1 MAATFISTIWPR
13 CGGRKTGLPFVFA
26 VWAVRKAALA
36 QMRDGLE
43 LGGIFR
49 RSRDHGLRPESVAAI
64 AREWAPRMG
73 LPESEIVSYL
83 QENIHYQLDAE
94 CRKGLALYFE
104 LAAEC
109 GVIERAPELEFW
121 EGK

>member
-1 MAATFISTIWPR
+1 MLESCDAGLLIGDPAMMVQTDGLYAYDLAEVWR
-13 CGGRKTGLPFVFA
+13 AKTGLPFVFA

-36 QMRDGLE
+36 EMREGLD

-73 LPESEIVSYL
+73 LSEAEIVEL
-83 QENIHYQLDAE
+83 PAGEHPLPAGRGVQ
-94 CRKGLALYFE
+94 KGTGAVL
-104 LAAEC
+104 
-109 GVIERAPELEFW
+109 
-121 EGK
+121 